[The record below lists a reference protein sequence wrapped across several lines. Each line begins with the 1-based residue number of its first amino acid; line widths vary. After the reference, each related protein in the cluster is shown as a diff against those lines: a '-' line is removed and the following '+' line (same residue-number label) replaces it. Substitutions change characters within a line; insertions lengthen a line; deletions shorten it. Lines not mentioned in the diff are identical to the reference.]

1 MKPPVGAQDIIQN
14 KMENNLMSLFQGH
27 LQKCSLNINIMFG
40 IGFIHTF
47 KHIQYDFDLRR
58 NNEII
63 ASNLLI
69 ISSVWFL

>member
-1 MKPPVGAQDIIQN
+1 MKPPVGAQNIIQN

-27 LQKCSLNINIMFG
+27 LQKCSLNIIFG

-47 KHIQYDFDLRR
+47 KRIQYDFDLRR
-58 NNEII
+58 NNETI